1 MVSLAAIV
9 LIQGALPISVLA
21 FSDVKGTLEGNAISI
36 DARAVDNRKV
46 ILESAMVKGWSGI
59 SRETVAFNSALS
71 DQLAQ
76 SGLDVPGFLADD
88 SQKEAFIAA
97 TFPRLL
103 SVIGS
108 NSTSGVYLILGNDGD
123 LSVGEDHIGAFLR
136 DSDPTGNSDSHSD
149 LLLERGDKEIA
160 RNASIALDNTWAPK
174 LHLAGSGVRS
184 ADDFFYKPYEA
195 ALQNP
200 GADAKAMAYWSQPF
214 VLEGNPSDSYRMI
227 AYSVPLMLDG
237 QVYGVLGIEVSTA
250 YLADTCF
257 PVSELS
263 GSEAGGY
270 ALALEDGNGS
280 YQIIAGNGALYNAVN
295 AEGPAF
301 ALEETRNAG
310 LMQVEGVTMGDQQVY
325 AIAEPLK
332 LYSGIVPYD
341 DTSWAVVGLFPKD
354 SIFAAGNSL
363 YHRLGV
369 TIGLTTIGCLVLVA
383 LVSRAINRPLR
394 GLIGSVRG
402 GMEKLRAFRTS
413 VAEVDQLHSVILD
426 LTEDGLEKQRM
437 LNEEKERYRLAVKGT
452 NDAFFTYCPDKGT
465 IEIVNSLD
473 DGEYEAKRFWDLFR
487 RDSANPEVVDAIE
500 QAVNQM
506 QEKSIQVE
514 AMTERSPQGC
524 WLEVSSS
531 RVQDADNGQDC
542 MVCVIHDIDD
552 RKRREIEAAHKQA
565 LDPATSAYRFE
576 PGMDAITA
584 ARVGADAGQLAIIEI
599 DGFADIVRDFGIPFG
614 DVLLNELTKAMR
626 AFNRDRGG
634 HDAILVRVGAG
645 QFACWLPGKCADDVI
660 GEAAELQRRF
670 ARLVRPGV
678 LELNFHVGAASAE
691 GVRSTSELLC
701 RARTALQASM
711 GHRAACACWGP
722 SMDGAFEPR
731 PFNPISSFSHVEDMS
746 LPALTLNL
754 LDRRLSLAAG
764 MDLLMRRLNEK
775 LDVTNLFITSFQE
788 DYQTASVRYFFGPI
802 PGIDE
807 SAVFPLSR
815 EAVDTL
821 QRFGERGLVHPV
833 SEMPIFAMSAETRA
847 YANGVAFPMM
857 NVGKYS
863 GSVFFLSNAG
873 KAFDD
878 DAAANTLRE
887 VGTIIQNRINQE
899 DLDQSAQAKSDFL
912 ARMSHEIR
920 TPMNGIIG
928 MTEIA
933 LKPEQSNERRVDC
946 LNKVHASSLY
956 LLDLLNGILDMTKIE
971 NDKMLLGDASFSM
984 SHVVEELNAVSAG
997 RLAARNQKLVVDM
1010 RMQHDWFTGDALRL
1024 SQVLINLVGNAV
1036 KYSDDGGT
1044 ITVTI
1049 EERSAVGDAGALAPG
1064 RAAAGADAQAA
1075 GAPPASCEAANTGTQ
1090 AAGDAAGTLPAG
1102 CEAAEALAP
1111 GRGAVDADAQTTGV
1125 GVQASNTRTASVYF
1139 AVTDRGVGI
1148 AEEDI
1153 ERIFAK
1159 FEQVNTTDARQ
1170 QGTGLGLA
1178 ISNRIVLMMGD
1189 RIRANSRLGH
1199 GSTFYFEIPLTMA
1212 DAADKSPCADAE
1224 QVDFTGKRALVAEDN
1239 ELNMEIIAYVLDD
1252 MGFTVDKTTNGQE
1265 AVDAFEQSPVGRY
1278 DIVLMDVMMPV
1289 MDGLTA
1295 AHRIR
1300 SLGRADAAD
1309 VPIVATSANAFAED
1323 VKRSLASGMNAHVS
1337 KPIDPEKLA
1346 KVLAKV
1352 MR

>member
-1 MVSLAAIV
+1 
-9 LIQGALPISVLA
+9 
-21 FSDVKGTLEGNAISI
+21 
-36 DARAVDNRKV
+36 
-46 ILESAMVKGWSGI
+46 
-59 SRETVAFNSALS
+59 
-71 DQLAQ
+71 
-76 SGLDVPGFLADD
+76 
-88 SQKEAFIAA
+88 
-97 TFPRLL
+97 
-103 SVIGS
+103 
-108 NSTSGVYLILGNDGD
+108 
-123 LSVGEDHIGAFLR
+123 
-136 DSDPTGNSDSHSD
+136 
-149 LLLERGDKEIA
+149 
-160 RNASIALDNTWAPK
+160 
-174 LHLAGSGVRS
+174 
-184 ADDFFYKPYEA
+184 
-195 ALQNP
+195 
-200 GADAKAMAYWSQPF
+200 MAYWSPPF

-237 QVYGVLGIEVSTA
+237 QVYGVLGIEVSTE

-257 PVSELS
+257 PISELS

-270 ALALEDGNGS
+270 ALALADGNGS
-280 YQIIAGNGALYNAVN
+280 YRIITGNGALYNAVN

-301 ALEETRNAG
+301 TLEETRNAG

-341 DTSWAVVGLFPKD
+341 DTGWAVVGLFSKD
-354 SIFAAGNSL
+354 SIFVAGNSL

-369 TIGLTTIGCLVLVA
+369 TIGLTTIGCLVLVV

-394 GLIGSVRG
+394 ELIDSVQG
-402 GMEKLRAFRTS
+402 GMEKLHAFRIS
-413 VAEVDQLHSVILD
+413 VAEVDQLHDVVLD
-426 LTEDGLEKQRM
+426 LTEDGLEKQRK

-452 NDAFFTYCPDKGT
+452 NDAFFTYHPETGT
-465 IEIVNSLD
+465 IEITNSPN
-473 DGEYEAKRFWDLFR
+473 DGEFDSACFWDLFR
-487 RDSANPEVVDAIE
+487 RESANPEAVDAIE
-500 QAVNQM
+500 QAVNRM
-506 QEKSIQVE
+506 QETSIQVKVV
-514 AMTERSPQGC
+514 TEHLPQGR

-531 RVQDADNGQDC
+531 RVDDAASGQDC

-552 RKRREIEAAHKQA
+552 RKRREIESARKQE
-565 LDPATSAYRFE
+565 LDPATTAYRFE
-576 PGMDAITA
+576 PGMGVIAA
-584 ARVGADAGQLAIIEI
+584 ARAGAAAGQLAAIEI
-599 DGFADIVRDFGIPFG
+599 DGFASIVRDYGIPFG
-614 DVLLNELTKAMR
+614 DVLLNELTKVTR
-626 AFNRDRGG
+626 AFNLDKGN
-634 HDAILVRVGAG
+634 HNAILVRAGAG
-645 QFACWLPGKCADDVI
+645 QFVCWVPGKHADDAVS
-660 GEAAELQRRF
+660 EVAELQRRF
-670 ARLVRPGV
+670 AKLVRPGV
-678 LELNFHVGAASAE
+678 LELGLHAGIASSSD
-691 GVRSTSELLC
+691 VRSTHELLR

-711 GHRAACACWGP
+711 GHRAICACWEP
-722 SMDGAFEPR
+722 SMDDAYGPK
-731 PFNPISSFSHVEDMS
+731 PFDPISSFSHVEDMT

-815 EAVDTL
+815 EAIDTL
-821 QRFGERGLVHPV
+821 QRFGEQGLMHPV
-833 SEMPIFAMSAETRA
+833 SEMPIFAMSAKTRA
-847 YANGVAFPMM
+847 YANGIAFPMM

-863 GSVFFLSNAG
+863 GSVFFLNDAG

-878 DAAANTLRE
+878 DETASTLRE
-887 VGTIIQNRINQE
+887 VGAIIQNRINQE
-899 DLDQSAQAKSDFL
+899 ELDLSAQAKSDFL

-933 LKPEQSNERRVDC
+933 LKPEQSDERRVDC

-971 NDKMLLGDASFSM
+971 NNKMLLGDAPFSM
-984 SHVVEELNAVSAG
+984 SHVVEEINAVSAG

-1010 RMQHDWFTGDALRL
+1010 RTQHDWFMGDALRL
-1024 SQVLINLVGNAV
+1024 NQVLINLVGNAV

-1049 EERSAVGDAGALAPG
+1049 EER
-1064 RAAAGADAQAA
+1064 AAD
-1075 GAPPASCEAANTGTQ
+1075 
-1090 AAGDAAGTLPAG
+1090 
-1102 CEAAEALAP
+1102 
-1111 GRGAVDADAQTTGV
+1111 
-1125 GVQASNTRTASVYF
+1125 TRTASVYF

-1148 AEEDI
+1148 AEENI

-1199 GSTFYFEIPLTMA
+1199 GSTFYFEIPLTIA
-1212 DAADKSPCADAE
+1212 DAADKSPCANAE

-1265 AVDAFEQSPVGRY
+1265 AVDAFEQSPVGCY

-1300 SLGRADAAD
+1300 SLDRADAAD

-1346 KVLAKV
+1346 KVLTKV

>member
-1 MVSLAAIV
+1 MHNERKNIGSGAGAGTSTGASTGKSAAKGKRKISFFRVLIISLAAIV
-9 LIQGALPISVLA
+9 LIQGALPISVLT
-21 FSDVKGTLEGNAISI
+21 FSGVKSTLEGNAISI

-46 ILESAMVKGWSGI
+46 NLESAMVKSWSGI
-59 SRETVAFNSALS
+59 SRETVIFNSALS

-76 SGLDVPGFLADD
+76 SGLDVSEFLADD
-88 SQKEAFIAA
+88 DQKEAFVAA

-103 SVIGS
+103 SVIGA
-108 NSTSGVYLILGNDGD
+108 NTTSGVYLILGNGGD
-123 LSVGEDHIGAFLR
+123 LSVAQDHVGAFLR
-136 DSDPTGNSDSHSD
+136 DSDPTGTSDTYSD

-160 RNASIALDNTWAPK
+160 RDASIALDNTWAPK

-227 AYSVPLMLDG
+227 AYSVPLMLNG

-257 PVSELS
+257 PISELS

-280 YQIIAGNGALYNAVN
+280 YRIIAGNGVLYNAVN
-295 AEGPAF
+295 AEGPTF

-310 LMQVEGVTMGDQQVY
+310 LMKVKDVSIGDQQVY

-341 DTSWAVVGLFPKD
+341 DTSWTVVGLFSKD

-394 GLIGSVRG
+394 GLIESVQG
-402 GMEKLRAFRTS
+402 GIEKLRAFRTP
-413 VAEVDQLHSVILD
+413 VTEVDQLHGVIID
-426 LTEDGLEKQRM
+426 LTEDGLEKQHM

-473 DGEYEAKRFWDLFR
+473 DGVYETERFWDLFR
-487 RDSANPEVVDAIE
+487 RDSAHPEAIDAIE
-500 QAVNQM
+500 QAVSQM
-506 QEKSIQVE
+506 QETTIQVE
-514 AMTERSPQGC
+514 AVTECSPQGR

-531 RVQDADNGQDC
+531 RVQDADSEQDC

-552 RKRREIEAAHKQA
+552 RKRREIEAARKQA
-565 LDPATSAYRFE
+565 LDPATSTYRFE
-576 PGMDAITA
+576 PGMDAIAA
-584 ARVGADAGQLAIIEI
+584 ARADADADAGQLVVVEI
-599 DGFADIVRDFGIPFG
+599 DGFANIVRDYGIPFG
-614 DVLLNELTKAMR
+614 DVLLNELAKVMR
-626 AFNRDRGG
+626 AFNRDRGN

-645 QFACWLPGKCADDVI
+645 QFACWLPGKCASDAI

-678 LELNFHVGAASAE
+678 LELSFHVGAASAE
-691 GVRSTSELLC
+691 DARSSTSELLR
-701 RARTALQASM
+701 RARTALQASI
-711 GHRAACACWGP
+711 GHRAACACWDP

-731 PFNPISSFSHVEDMS
+731 PFDPISSFSHVEDMT

-807 SAVFPLSR
+807 GAVFPLSR

-821 QRFGERGLVHPV
+821 QRFGEQGLVHPV
-833 SEMPIFAMSAETRA
+833 SEMPIFAMCQEVRA
-847 YANGVAFPMM
+847 CCDGVAFTMT
-857 NVGKYS
+857 NAGKYS
-863 GSVFFLSNAG
+863 GAVFFLSNAG

-878 DAAANTLRE
+878 DETANTLRE

-899 DLDQSAQAKSDFL
+899 ELDLSAQAKSDFL

-933 LKPEQSNERRVDC
+933 LKPEQSDERRVDC

-971 NDKMLLGDASFSM
+971 NNKMLLGDAPFSM

-1010 RMQHDWFTGDALRL
+1010 RMQHDWFMGDALRL
-1024 SQVLINLVGNAV
+1024 NQVLINLVGNAV
-1036 KYSDDGGT
+1036 KYSDDGST

-1049 EERSAVGDAGALAPG
+1049 EERTAG
-1064 RAAAGADAQAA
+1064 AAGA
-1075 GAPPASCEAANTGTQ
+1075 
-1090 AAGDAAGTLPAG
+1090 GD
-1102 CEAAEALAP
+1102 
-1111 GRGAVDADAQTTGV
+1111 
-1125 GVQASNTRTASVYF
+1125 TRTANVYF
-1139 AVTDRGVGI
+1139 AVTDKGVGI

-1153 ERIFAK
+1153 DRIFAK
-1159 FEQVNTTDARQ
+1159 FEQVDTTDARQ

-1189 RIRANSRLGH
+1189 RIHANSRLGQ
-1199 GSTFYFEIPLTMA
+1199 GSTFYFEIPLPIT
-1212 DAADKSPCADAE
+1212 DAVGKSVGANAE
-1224 QVDFTGKRALVAEDN
+1224 HVDFTGKHALVAEDN
-1239 ELNMEIIAYVLDD
+1239 ELNMEIITYVLGD
-1252 MGFTVDKTTNGQE
+1252 MGFTVDKAINGQE
-1265 AVDAFEQSPVGRY
+1265 AVDAFRQSPVGRY

-1300 SLGRADAAD
+1300 CLNRTDAAD

>member
-1 MVSLAAIV
+1 MISLAAIV
-9 LIQGALPISVLA
+9 LIQSALPISVLT
-21 FSDVKGTLEGNAISI
+21 FSGVKSTLEDNAISI

-46 ILESAMVKGWSGI
+46 NLESAMVKSWSGI
-59 SRETVAFNSALS
+59 SRETVIFNSALS
-71 DQLAQ
+71 DQLAR
-76 SGLDVPGFLADD
+76 SGLDVSEFLAGND
-88 SQKEAFIAA
+88 QKEAFVAA
-97 TFPRLL
+97 AFPRLL
-103 SVIGS
+103 SIIGA
-108 NSTSGVYLILGNDGD
+108 NTASGAYLILGNDGD
-123 LSVGEDHIGAFLR
+123 LSAAQDHIGAFLR
-136 DSDPTGNSDSHSD
+136 DSDPTGRSDSYSD

-160 RNASIALDNTWAPK
+160 RDASIALDNTWAPK
-174 LHLAGSGVRS
+174 LHLAGNGARG

-200 GADAKAMAYWSQPF
+200 GADANAMAYWSQPF

-227 AYSVPLMLDG
+227 AYSVPLMLNG

-257 PVSELS
+257 PISELD

-270 ALALEDGNGS
+270 ALALADGNGS
-280 YQIIAGNGALYNAVN
+280 YQVITGNGVLYNAVN

-301 ALEETRNAG
+301 ALKETRNAG
-310 LMQVEGVTMGDQQVY
+310 LMQVEGINMGDQQVY

-341 DTSWAVVGLFPKD
+341 DTNWAVVGLFSED
-354 SIFAAGNSL
+354 SIFATGNSL
-363 YHRLGV
+363 YYRLGV
-369 TIGLTTIGCLVLVA
+369 TIGLTTLGCLVLVA

-394 GLIGSVRG
+394 DLIESVQG
-402 GMEKLRAFRTS
+402 GMEKLRAFRTP
-413 VAEVDQLHSVILD
+413 VAEVDQLHGVILD
-426 LTEDGLEKQRM
+426 LTEDGLEKQRK

-452 NDAFFTYCPDKGT
+452 NDAFFTFHPETGS

-473 DGEYEAKRFWDLFR
+473 DGEYDATRFWDLFR
-487 RDSANPEVVDAIE
+487 HDSANPEAVDAIE
-500 QAVNQM
+500 QAVSLM
-506 QEKSIQVE
+506 QETSIQVE
-514 AMTERSPQGC
+514 AVTERSPQGH

-542 MVCVIHDIDD
+542 MVCVIHDIDG
-552 RKRREIEAAHKQA
+552 RKRREIEAARKQA

-576 PGMDAITA
+576 PGMDAIAA
-584 ARVGADAGQLAIIEI
+584 ARAGANAGQLAIIEI
-599 DGFADIVRDFGIPFG
+599 DGFANIVRDYGIPFG
-614 DVLLNELTKAMR
+614 DVLLNELAKVMR
-626 AFNRDRGG
+626 AFNRDKGN

-645 QFACWLPGKCADDVI
+645 QFVCWLPGKCADDAI
-660 GEAAELQRRF
+660 DEAAELQRRF

-678 LELNFHVGAASAE
+678 LELSFHVGTASAE
-691 GVRSTSELLC
+691 GIRSTSELLC

-711 GHRAACACWGP
+711 GHRAACACWDP

-731 PFNPISSFSHVEDMS
+731 PFDPISSFNHVEDLT

-764 MDLLMRRLNEK
+764 MDLLMRQLNER

-807 SAVFPLSR
+807 GAVFPLSR

-821 QRFGERGLVHPV
+821 QRFGEQGLVHPV

-863 GSVFFLSNAG
+863 GAVFFLSNAG

-878 DAAANTLRE
+878 DETANTLRE

-899 DLDQSAQAKSDFL
+899 ELDQSAQAKSDFL

-933 LKPEQSNERRVDC
+933 LKPEQSDERRVDC

-971 NDKMLLGDASFSM
+971 NNKMLLGDAPFSM

-1010 RMQHDWFTGDALRL
+1010 RLQHDWFMGDALRL
-1024 SQVLINLVGNAV
+1024 NQVLINLVGNAV
-1036 KYSDDGGT
+1036 KYSDDGST

-1049 EERSAVGDAGALAPG
+1049 EER
-1064 RAAAGADAQAA
+1064 AAAGAA
-1075 GAPPASCEAANTGTQ
+1075 GALPTSCEAAEDGTTS
-1090 AAGDAAGTLPAG
+1090 ALPAG
-1102 CEAAEALAP
+1102 CEAA
-1111 GRGAVDADAQTTGV
+1111 RADARATEGAAAGMPPAGCEAADAGTQATGS
-1125 GVQASNTRTASVYF
+1125 GVRASDIRTANVYF
-1139 AVTDRGVGI
+1139 AVTDEGVGI

-1153 ERIFAK
+1153 DRIFAK
-1159 FEQVNTTDARQ
+1159 FEQVDTTDARQ

-1199 GSTFYFEIPLTMA
+1199 GSTFYFEIPLPIT
-1212 DAADKSPCADAE
+1212 DAVGKPVGADAE
-1224 QVDFTGKRALVAEDN
+1224 QVDFTGKHALVAEDN

-1252 MGFTVDKTTNGQE
+1252 MGFTVDKAMNGQE
-1265 AVDAFEQSPVGRY
+1265 AVDAFEQSPAGRY

-1300 SLGRADAAD
+1300 GLDRADAAD

-1337 KPIDPEKLA
+1337 KPIDPAKLA